1 MVIVIKGNV
10 KFTITLDPSVWIF
23 DDRKVDVHTY
33 FTRHPEIEQREDSDD
48 IQKISAY
55 WDREIQEGAV
65 SPPTLQTEKQFEKEK
80 ILTGTF
86 GMPFAPFLRNAEP
99 NENATKVVI
108 ITENGDTTISLAEAY
123 ELLLC
128 FSKDGKPLKEDDLS
142 IFISATARTATIR
155 SHTCGRLSSSKKRR
169 FASFLIKDR
178 RQAAQAMT
186 VRL

>member
-33 FTRHPEIEQREDSDD
+33 FTSNREVTQRKETDD

-86 GMPFAPFLRNAEP
+86 GMKFAPFLRNAEP
-99 NENATKVVI
+99 NDDATRVVI
-108 ITENGDTTISLAEAY
+108 VTEHGDTTVSLAEAY

-128 FSKDGKPLKEDDLS
+128 FSKDGKPLKEDGPVHIYFGDGS
-142 IFISATARTATIR
+142 NRSNPITHVRAFI
-155 SHTCGRLSSSKKRR
+155 
-169 FASFLIKDR
+169 
-178 RQAAQAMT
+178 
-186 VRL
+186 VE

>member
-1 MVIVIKGNV
+1 MVIFIKGNV

-33 FTRHPEIEQREDSDD
+33 FTRSFETEQRKETDD

-65 SPPTLQTEKQFEKEK
+65 SPPTLRTEKQFEKEK

-108 ITENGDTTISLAEAY
+108 VTENGDTTISLAEAY

-128 FSKDGKPLKEDDLS
+128 FSKDGKPLKEDGPVHIYFGDGS
-142 IFISATARTATIR
+142 NRDNPITYVRAFI
-155 SHTCGRLSSSKKRR
+155 
-169 FASFLIKDR
+169 
-178 RQAAQAMT
+178 
-186 VRL
+186 VE

>member
-99 NENATKVVI
+99 NDDATRVTIV
-108 ITENGDTTISLAEAY
+108 TENGDTTIPLTEAY

-128 FSKDGKPLKEDDLS
+128 FAKEGKPLKEDGPVHIYFGDGS
-142 IFISATARTATIR
+142 NRDNPITHVRAFI
-155 SHTCGRLSSSKKRR
+155 
-169 FASFLIKDR
+169 
-178 RQAAQAMT
+178 
-186 VRL
+186 VE

>member
-1 MVIVIKGNV
+1 MIMIIKGNV

-33 FTRHPEIEQREDSDD
+33 FTRQPEIEQREDNDD

-99 NENATKVVI
+99 NDDATRVTIV
-108 ITENGDTTISLAEAY
+108 TENGDTTIPLTEAY

-128 FSKDGKPLKEDDLS
+128 FAKEGKPLKEDGPVHIYFGDGS
-142 IFISATARTATIR
+142 NRDNPITHVRAFI
-155 SHTCGRLSSSKKRR
+155 
-169 FASFLIKDR
+169 
-178 RQAAQAMT
+178 
-186 VRL
+186 VE